1 MVNPMKRF
9 SILLAALA
17 VASSAPAA
25 EADDVPVELLWH
37 ACPYLIGTAASVALK
52 RLTLP
57 PEDVQAVAEVACQ
70 VAQAY
75 TDIAAN
81 PPDAPPG
88 DSETAEEIFCEGSF
102 LDACAGV
109 EGAATRVALDAPVE
123 GETTV
128 LVPLADIDEAKLVLT
143 DELIKESRRRQ
154 GPAGTGI
161 TDGADAESAPMRQL
175 VCFTIG
181 DETYGIDIRA
191 VREIRAWSATTA
203 LPNAPHC

>member
-109 EGAATRVALDAPVE
+109 EGAATMSPAMRCWINGMSVEACAVA
-123 GETTV
+123 T
-128 LVPLADIDEAKLVLT
+128 IEA
-143 DELIKESRRRQ
+143 EAARR
-154 GPAGTGI
+154 
-161 TDGADAESAPMRQL
+161 
-175 VCFTIG
+175 
-181 DETYGIDIRA
+181 
-191 VREIRAWSATTA
+191 
-203 LPNAPHC
+203 